1 MNNTAATLTLAP
13 VTRTNRLTGA
23 IISDAYAVLID
34 AAGQALAE
42 GFIDYTHAEVTDFLA
57 RRDYDLDAVTVRACN
72 HPGGHDKDADAENC
86 AHLLA
91 A

>member
-1 MNNTAATLTLAP
+1 MNNNAATIALAP

-23 IISDAYAVLID
+23 VISDAYAVFID
-34 AAGQALAE
+34 EAGQVLAE
-42 GFIDYTHAEVTDFLA
+42 GAIDYTRAEVADFAA
-57 RRDYDLDAVTVRACN
+57 RRGYELDAVTVRVCH
-72 HPGGHDKDADAENC
+72 HPGGHAKDADAEHC

>member
-13 VTRTNRLTGA
+13 VTRTNRLTGELLA
-23 IISDAYAVLID
+23 DAYAVFTD
-34 AAGQALAE
+34 AAGQVLAE
-42 GFIDYTHAEVTDFLA
+42 GAIDYTRAEVADFAA
-57 RRDYDLDAVTVRACN
+57 RRGYDLDAVTVRVCH